1 MKKILFLYSGERGKL
16 LKLIEDDKAPDT
28 QLYGMNHIKG
38 DFEVSVKN
46 FSSTLLGRIFGKYIS
61 FRLKHFLLYFYSL
74 SSDIIFGSSLIYML
88 PLKKIFGMRGK
99 LILMNTSLNRF
110 LNSLSRNRIY
120 FRIVNNLLKEIDIF
134 VSLSN
139 IQLNEL
145 RDKYNI
151 ANNKLV
157 FIPLGVDTI
166 FHKPE
171 YDNRKEYILS
181 VGNDGGRDYK
191 TVIDVAKLM
200 PEREFHIIT
209 NKRNLLGIDSI
220 PSNVKI
226 FFNLDKIELR
236 DKFKEAGILLLALHK
251 DNYLSGSDCSGQTV
265 LLEGMASGL
274 PIIVTNKAYIS
285 DYVGNNRD
293 DYVTTVEPYDIL
305 NIVNSLKDIFYNK
318 TKYIQKTYNSR
329 KLIEERFS
337 TEIMGRNLSSL
348 FNKI

>member
-1 MKKILFLYSGERGKL
+1 M
-16 LKLIEDDKAPDT
+16 
-28 QLYGMNHIKG
+28 
-38 DFEVSVKN
+38 
-46 FSSTLLGRIFGKYIS
+46 
-61 FRLKHFLLYFYSL
+61 
-74 SSDIIFGSSLIYML
+74 
-88 PLKKIFGMRGK
+88 
-99 LILMNTSLNRF
+99 
-110 LNSLSRNRIY
+110 
-120 FRIVNNLLKEIDIF
+120 NLLKEIDLF

-151 ANNKLV
+151 SIKKLV

-171 YDNRKEYILS
+171 YDNGKEYILS

-191 TVIDVAKLM
+191 TVIEVAKLM
-200 PEREFHIIT
+200 PEKEFHLIT

-220 PSNVKI
+220 PSNIKI
-226 FFNLDKIELR
+226 FFNLNKIELR
-236 DKFKEAGILLLALHK
+236 DKFKEAGILLLALHR

-274 PIIVTNKAYIS
+274 PIIVTDKAYIS

-305 NIVNSLKDIFYNK
+305 NIVNSAKDIFHNK